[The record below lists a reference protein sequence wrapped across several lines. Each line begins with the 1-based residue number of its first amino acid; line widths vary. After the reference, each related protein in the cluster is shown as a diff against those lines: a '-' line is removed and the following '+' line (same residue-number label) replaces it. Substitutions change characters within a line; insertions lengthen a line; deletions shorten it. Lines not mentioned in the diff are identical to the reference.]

1 MTLCVCDDHY
11 HTMVFFRQNRHVHL
25 YAIRLPQI
33 VGETLPYDEIS
44 EVRERL
50 GEIAPNLLQ
59 YDDLQPANF
68 FALAE
73 KLMKVRNAFLYSKMC
88 RTVLAL
94 SLNVGWPRTF
104 VVHVYIITV

>member
-1 MTLCVCDDHY
+1 MTIY
-11 HTMVFFRQNRHVHL
+11 HTVSAG
-25 YAIRLPQI
+25 Y
-33 VGETLPYDEIS
+33 TLAYVNDEIS

-73 KLMKVRNAFLYSKMC
+73 KLMKVQK
-88 RTVLAL
+88 
-94 SLNVGWPRTF
+94 G
-104 VVHVYIITV
+104 

>member
-1 MTLCVCDDHY
+1 MTTIY
-11 HTMVFFRQNRHVHL
+11 NMVS
-25 YAIRLPQI
+25 IPQI
-33 VGETLPYDEIS
+33 AGYTLPYDEIS

-73 KLMKVRNAFLYSKMC
+73 KLMKVNFR
-88 RTVLAL
+88 
-94 SLNVGWPRTF
+94 
-104 VVHVYIITV
+104 

>member
-1 MTLCVCDDHY
+1 
-11 HTMVFFRQNRHVHL
+11 MVHVPI
-25 YAIRLPQI
+25 AQI
-33 VGETLPYDEIS
+33 AGYTLPYDEIS

-73 KLMKVRNAFLYSKMC
+73 KLMKV
-88 RTVLAL
+88 
-94 SLNVGWPRTF
+94 
-104 VVHVYIITV
+104 HV

>member
-1 MTLCVCDDHY
+1 
-11 HTMVFFRQNRHVHL
+11 MVP
-25 YAIRLPQI
+25 LPQI
-33 VGETLPYDEIS
+33 AGYTLPYDEIS

-73 KLMKVRNAFLYSKMC
+73 KLTKVQCHEM
-88 RTVLAL
+88 
-94 SLNVGWPRTF
+94 LNYVPFVG
-104 VVHVYIITV
+104 I

>member
-1 MTLCVCDDHY
+1 MLTTDTKYWLSCVMTIY
-11 HTMVFFRQNRHVHL
+11 HTTSIL
-25 YAIRLPQI
+25 QI
-33 VGETLPYDEIS
+33 AGYTLPYDEIS

-73 KLMKVRNAFLYSKMC
+73 KLMKVQK
-88 RTVLAL
+88 
-94 SLNVGWPRTF
+94 G
-104 VVHVYIITV
+104 